1 MNVFYL
7 QITRELAGLRR
18 QKIENMFRAFTKLT
32 ISLQSSRSLLQSSR
46 KYVRGVKV
54 DPGVRKRLQ
63 LFSEDFVENDPEV
76 LESLESD
83 FMNVHHAHKEFEAE
97 EQQYTKKVADAIVGR
112 KYFKQ
117 KGVNFLTWNEKEQ
130 IRMLHQSNPNEFTA
144 DKLAESFPADPTTIA
159 AIIRNKWHPRN
170 EKRIQKHD
178 ESVMKSWQQ
187 FKSGELEIDPIL
199 ASHLKK
205 FTHRDSNALYKPP
218 VNRKFGL
225 EIPKPTS
232 TEFTSIISTCKK
244 YADEPKQIEN
254 VPQSDETRFPSHR
267 PRSDDNDSV
276 VLRGRSTTTSKQMP
290 LQEYQKQ
297 SPDVAFRP
305 QEEASAVL
313 PSLDNQPMM
322 NIKKYEE
329 TNINAL
335 KFDGDKKVFESLAI
349 KEHIKIPKKVWK
361 EGQIYKYDDCFYS
374 DDGEFLYRVPG
385 LK

>member
-1 MNVFYL
+1 M
-7 QITRELAGLRR
+7 ELAGLRR
-18 QKIENMFRAFTKLT
+18 QNKSMFRALTKLT
-32 ISLQSSRSLLQSSR
+32 ISLQSGRSLLQSSR

-97 EQQYTKKVADAIVGR
+97 EQQYSRKVADAIVGR

-130 IRMLHQSNPNEFTA
+130 IRMLHQNDPNEFTA

-159 AIIRNKWHPRN
+159 AIIKNKWHPRSAN
-170 EKRIQKHD
+170 RVKKHD
-178 ESVMKSWQQ
+178 ESVMESWQQ
-187 FKSGELEIDPIL
+187 FKSGELELDPIL
-199 ASHLKK
+199 AAHLKK
-205 FTHRDSNALYKPP
+205 FTHRDLNALYKPP
-218 VNRKFGL
+218 ADRKFGL
-225 EIPKPTS
+225 EIPKPKS

-254 VPQSDETRFPSHR
+254 VSQSDEARFSSHR
-267 PRSDDNDSV
+267 PRNSDNDSV
-276 VLRGRSTTTSKQMP
+276 VLRSRSTTTSKQMP
-290 LQEYQKQ
+290 LQEYQKH
-297 SPDVAFRP
+297 SPDVSFRP
-305 QEEASAVL
+305 QEEASSVL
-313 PSLDNQPMM
+313 SSDNQPMM
-322 NIKKYEE
+322 KIKKYEE
-329 TNINAL
+329 TNVNAL